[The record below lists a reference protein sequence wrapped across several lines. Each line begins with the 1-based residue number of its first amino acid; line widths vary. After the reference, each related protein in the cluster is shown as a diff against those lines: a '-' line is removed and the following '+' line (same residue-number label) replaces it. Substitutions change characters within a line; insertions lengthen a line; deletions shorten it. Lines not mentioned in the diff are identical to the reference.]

1 MPKTVLRTVVVMKR
15 IPQPFG
21 RKVWGYRSSD
31 EKNQKVTYV
40 IFEGLEKA
48 KQEVVNLTS
57 EAVGILQELPYE
69 NPFLTELLR
78 WMVLREK

>member
-31 EKNQKVTYV
+31 EKNQKKRLA
-40 IFEGLEKA
+40 FFGFFRGWGQAQERRQEKGTGRSREA
-48 KQEVVNLTS
+48 HSRVVRY
-57 EAVGILQELPYE
+57 LQAAL
-69 NPFLTELLR
+69 
-78 WMVLREK
+78 